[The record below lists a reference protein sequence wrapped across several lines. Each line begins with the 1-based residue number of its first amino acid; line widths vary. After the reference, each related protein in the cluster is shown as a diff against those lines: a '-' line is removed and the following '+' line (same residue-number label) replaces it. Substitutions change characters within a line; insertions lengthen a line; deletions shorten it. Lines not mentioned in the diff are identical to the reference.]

1 MGHNS
6 DDEELPDGVGVFENG
21 LDIGDENGDDIVDE
35 NVPDGGD
42 IGEDDEDLPDG
53 GHPPCP
59 HPYSSLVTHP
69 C

>member
-6 DDEELPDGVGVFENG
+6 DDEELPDGVGVYENG
-21 LDIGDENGDDIVDE
+21 HDS
-35 NVPDGGD
+35 GGD

-59 HPYSSLVTHP
+59 HPYGSLVTHP
-69 C
+69 F